1 MRKIKSPIIAF
12 VAMII
17 MCVLCGC
24 GAGSDQQPAGT
35 VEKAEELNGRKM
47 GCMSGSIFDQTI
59 NKVYPDSPV
68 IYFSS
73 RAELLLGL
81 KSEKIDGYLAD
92 KPVAML
98 FQAENPDVRYL
109 DEAVDSVDYGI
120 CFSPESGVLM
130 EQFNEYLDSI
140 EQSGHKKELQE
151 KWIRPEGLNEK
162 IAAPEPTGNAITIKA
177 VTTPDAAPFSFFK
190 DNEYRGYEVELLREF
205 CNEYGYNLQ
214 VDGTTFDALISSVAS
229 GKYDMA
235 FNGIYITE
243 ERKKSVDFCDPT
255 YKADVVPVVRS
266 GTELSAAGFFTSIK
280 TSFYR
285 TFIEESRW
293 KLILEG
299 VLTTLIITVLSMVFG
314 TAAGFMCF
322 FVARKNR
329 IVKKITD
336 GFSYLITGLP
346 AVLFLMILFYIIFA
360 KATFSGTI
368 IAVIGFTVIECTV
381 VYDMLKTGTSAID
394 IGQYEGALALGYTD
408 TQAFI
413 RIILPQA
420 VKIILPSYRK
430 EIVTLIKGTAIV
442 GYVTVQDL
450 TRVSDIIRSRTYDA
464 FFPLIVTAIIYFIL
478 AAILTFVVDKC
489 TERLL

>member
-24 GAGSDQQPAGT
+24 GADSDQQPAGT
-35 VEKAEELNGRKM
+35 VKKAEELNGRKM

-162 IAAPEPTGNAITIKA
+162 PAAPEPAGNAITIKA

-190 DNEYRGYEVELLREF
+190 DNEYRGYEVE
-205 CNEYGYNLQ
+205 G
-214 VDGTTFDALISSVAS
+214 
-229 GKYDMA
+229 
-235 FNGIYITE
+235 
-243 ERKKSVDFCDPT
+243 
-255 YKADVVPVVRS
+255 
-266 GTELSAAGFFTSIK
+266 
-280 TSFYR
+280 
-285 TFIEESRW
+285 
-293 KLILEG
+293 
-299 VLTTLIITVLSMVFG
+299 
-314 TAAGFMCF
+314 
-322 FVARKNR
+322 
-329 IVKKITD
+329 
-336 GFSYLITGLP
+336 
-346 AVLFLMILFYIIFA
+346 
-360 KATFSGTI
+360 
-368 IAVIGFTVIECTV
+368 
-381 VYDMLKTGTSAID
+381 
-394 IGQYEGALALGYTD
+394 
-408 TQAFI
+408 
-413 RIILPQA
+413 
-420 VKIILPSYRK
+420 
-430 EIVTLIKGTAIV
+430 
-442 GYVTVQDL
+442 
-450 TRVSDIIRSRTYDA
+450 
-464 FFPLIVTAIIYFIL
+464 
-478 AAILTFVVDKC
+478 
-489 TERLL
+489 